1 MSQQPDIRVRLAP
14 EGVREVVEALKRV
27 QREGDDA
34 ARRGAGGV
42 DTLTASVGAF
52 KRLLPTI
59 GLAAATAAIV
69 GYGRAAINTADE
81 MGKMAQRA
89 GTTAESMSVLS
100 NESRTADVSTEQ
112 LQGGLVR
119 LVNSMR
125 ELREGQGESVEGF
138 RRIGITARDIE
149 GLDTAQVFAL
159 IASRLRGITN
169 ETERSE
175 IALQIFGRRM
185 GAQLVPLLNQ
195 LGEKGFAAALA
206 EAQKFGVFISTD
218 LAKQS
223 ELFNDNLTRIQQR
236 QRGLAIALAG
246 DLLHSLNEVT
256 AAILEAANESDL
268 LTTIW
273 VALGGFGALLFRQT
287 EMQKARDEL
296 TGLETALKNTRN
308 SIANQEGFTPLF
320 EFEKGIQQRVLRD
333 LKKTLAEQ
341 EQAVKA
347 SKERLDNLTK
357 TQPKPGAGGT
367 DTGDLDGA
375 TKKALD
381 VRQKI
386 AEIAK
391 KIDLDELKT
400 VGEIARQRQD
410 ASGRIIA
417 AERAVLDAKAAVNA
431 ETVEGQ
437 KRIDAAERELVAA
450 RLANINAA
458 YDSEL
463 RLVRIRE
470 DALKQAAKREGLNK
484 ADEIRVIDG
493 IIRQSHE
500 QELALARIRQAALT
514 QLLNDRLARERQA
527 RQQIVALDKE
537 IADSLKSSAQVRRE
551 MALAGLSAEEQ
562 LSFRRREAVEVESKL
577 QEAAIRGNTEEAK
590 KQHAELVRLAQELG
604 SAGGGRQFLDR
615 ADELLKL
622 AADAAKLNL
631 GRVADEAKRGA
642 QEITQ
647 MLNPLEERIAQIQ
660 RQLVDVKVGLNQ
672 EALQAMIGEI
682 QAELAK
688 KVFQIGVQPVVNR
701 ADGGSIPAL
710 ASGGRVPGYS
720 PSARADNILMWG
732 TAGEFMQ
739 PVRAVN
745 YYGADFMESIRR
757 MELPRFADG
766 GLVGGGASAAGGGDV
781 VNVNLNIGGR
791 TVHMRS
797 EREQVQALVDA
808 LAEVG
813 RGT

>member
-1 MSQQPDIRVRLAP
+1 MAQSPDIRVRLAP

-42 DTLTASVGAF
+42 DALTASVGAF

-69 GYGRAAINTADE
+69 GYGRATINTADE

-138 RRIGITARDIE
+138 KRIGITARDIE

-159 IASRLRGITN
+159 IATRLRSITN

-195 LGEKGFAAALA
+195 LGEKGFAAATA

-218 LAKQS
+218 LAKQA
-223 ELFNDNLTRIQQR
+223 ELFNDNLTRIQQK
-236 QRGLAIALAG
+236 QRGLAISLAG
-246 DLLHSLNEVT
+246 DLLPKLNDIT
-256 AAILEAANESDL
+256 GAIIEAANESGT
-268 LTTIW
+268 LTAIW
-273 VALGGFGALLFRQT
+273 VALGGVAHFAFGVNEIKEARREIRELEQT
-287 EMQKARDEL
+287 VAR
-296 TGLETALKNTRN
+296 TR
-308 SIANQEGFTPLF
+308 AML
-320 EFEKGIQQRVLRD
+320 EKGETPIPFSPFSLRFNDDALASLRKNLD
-333 LKKTLAEQ
+333 LQ
-341 EQAVKA
+341 EKELKA
-347 SKERLDNLTK
+347 ARERLDNLTK
-357 TQPKPGAGGT
+357 ADKTKPGGADAGGI
-367 DTGDLDGA
+367 DVA
-375 TKKALD
+375 AKKALD

-391 KIDLDELKT
+391 KIDLDELKI
-400 VGEIARQRQD
+400 VGEVAKQRQD
-410 ASGRIIA
+410 AAGRIIL

-470 DALKQAAKREGLNK
+470 DALKQAAKREGLSK

-500 QELALARIRQAALT
+500 QELALARTRQAALT

-537 IADSLKSSAQVRRE
+537 IADSLRSSAQVRRD

-562 LSFRRREAVEVESKL
+562 LSFRRREAVEVEAKL
-577 QEAAIRGNTEEAK
+577 QEAAIRGNTEEAR

-631 GRVADEAKRGA
+631 SRVADEAKRGA
-642 QEITQ
+642 QEITR

-672 EALQAMIGEI
+672 EALQAMIREI
-682 QAELAK
+682 QDELAK
-688 KVFQIGVQPVVNR
+688 KTFQIGVQPLVGR

-710 ASGGRVPGYS
+710 ASGGRVPGRS
-720 PSARADNILMWG
+720 PSPRADNILMWG

-739 PVRAVN
+739 PVRAVK
-745 YYGADFMESIRR
+745 YYGTDFMESIRR

-766 GLVGGGASAAGGGDV
+766 GMVGGGAFGAGSGGDV
-781 VNVNLNIGGR
+781 VNVNLSIGGR
-791 TVHMRS
+791 SARLMG